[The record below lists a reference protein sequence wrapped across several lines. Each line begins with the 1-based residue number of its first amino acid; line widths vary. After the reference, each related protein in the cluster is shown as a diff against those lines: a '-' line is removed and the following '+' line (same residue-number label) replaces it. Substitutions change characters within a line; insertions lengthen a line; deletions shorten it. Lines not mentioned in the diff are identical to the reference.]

1 MKEKT
6 KFFRVSKLSRE
17 QNTQETETKREKEE
31 GAKRER
37 RGTRRNHFFVVPDLF
52 VKETFSL
59 VFTPSV
65 CVRE

>member
-37 RGTRRNHFFVVPDLF
+37 RGTRRNHFF
-52 VKETFSL
+52 
-59 VFTPSV
+59 
-65 CVRE
+65 

>member
-37 RGTRRNHFFVVPDLF
+37 RGTRRNHFFVVPEIF
-52 VKETFSL
+52 FFL

>member
-37 RGTRRNHFFVVPDLF
+37 RGTRRNHFFVVPEIF
-52 VKETFSL
+52 FSL